1 MSHHIH
7 NRDQLRPFFVTDQ
20 SNEMITIQIGDKK
33 QSLQTDNSGEFYEQ
47 IELTND
53 NIQQQ
58 RKDDLINYEA
68 IDNDERKSIEL
79 YDVLNRN
86 KVFQL
91 LVILVIRLKF
101 LKYWVKYVFLQIPLF
116 ILLNQYPVNKKKF
129 PV

>member
-47 IELTND
+47 IELAND

-101 LKYWVKYVFLQIPLF
+101 LKYWVKYVFLQIHLF
-116 ILLNQYPVNKKKF
+116 ILLNQYPVNKNNF